1 MKSVFKT
8 LDRSRP
14 RKMVF
19 YGRVSTEHEAQ
30 LAALKNQM
38 QWYDDQ
44 ERYHPNWTVVD
55 RYIDE
60 GITGTQAKKR
70 PAFMKMLEDARQGK
84 FDLIVTREVCR
95 FARNTVDALVSVREL
110 KKLDIEVYFVED
122 NIWTLDGDGELRLTI
137 MATLA
142 QEESRK
148 ISERV
153 LAGQA
158 ISRQNGVLY
167 GTGNIIGY
175 DRVGS
180 TYVINEPQAE
190 IIRLIYSMYLDGYG
204 EKAIVNEL
212 TRRGCQNGRG
222 EVKWDCSKV
231 GRILKNATYKGY
243 IGYNKSVTVDFL
255 EHRRITNHD
264 TSQHTL
270 IKGDFPAIISEEDWN
285 RCAEIRESRIQSM
298 PQLGGGTRKFGR
310 NPSKFLWSK
319 KLRCSCGCSFQRFH
333 WRTNK
338 RDGKEVYGY
347 QCYSH
352 RNGASLQY
360 MVDNGLTDEHTCQ
373 IRSICDWKLDLMA
386 KTVLENVWIDR
397 RAAVI
402 EACKILAQC
411 GKESHQEE
419 HQEHKRL
426 EARAQKLKTRLQN
439 LIEMRADGELSKEE
453 FMSQKSEIAEQL
465 QAIESQRT
473 TVPVQKQPVLNIE
486 KIRDTLNCLI
496 DFTQPKLDEMLL
508 DKVVDRV
515 IPITNDHF
523 RWELNLL
530 SGEHNAVECS
540 IKGRKNKA
548 SVSIEETVRSD
559 TLSNIS
565 SEKIAPTGGP
575 PGSVKEFSQ
584 NGLQALA

>member
-8 LDRSRP
+8 LDRNRP

-44 ERYHPNWTVVD
+44 ERYHPNWTMVD

-60 GITGTQAKKR
+60 GITGTLAKKR

-402 EACKILAQC
+402 EVCKILAQC

-473 TVPVQKQPVLNIE
+473 TVPVQKQPVLNVE

-559 TLSNIS
+559 TLSNIF

-575 PGSVKEFSQ
+575 LDRPPPSRATP
-584 NGLQALA
+584 LLR

>member
-1 MKSVFKT
+1 M
-8 LDRSRP
+8 
-14 RKMVF
+14 
-19 YGRVSTEHEAQ
+19 
-30 LAALKNQM
+30 
-38 QWYDDQ
+38 
-44 ERYHPNWTVVD
+44 
-55 RYIDE
+55 
-60 GITGTQAKKR
+60 
-70 PAFMKMLEDARQGK
+70 
-84 FDLIVTREVCR
+84 
-95 FARNTVDALVSVREL
+95 
-110 KKLDIEVYFVED
+110 
-122 NIWTLDGDGELRLTI
+122 
-137 MATLA
+137 
-142 QEESRK
+142 
-148 ISERV
+148 
-153 LAGQA
+153 
-158 ISRQNGVLY
+158 
-167 GTGNIIGY
+167 
-175 DRVGS
+175 
-180 TYVINEPQAE
+180 
-190 IIRLIYSMYLDGYG
+190 
-204 EKAIVNEL
+204 

-402 EACKILAQC
+402 EVCKILAQC

-473 TVPVQKQPVLNIE
+473 TVPVQKQPVLNVE

-559 TLSNIS
+559 TLSNIF

-575 PGSVKEFSQ
+575 LDRPPSRIPVR
-584 NGLQALA
+584 